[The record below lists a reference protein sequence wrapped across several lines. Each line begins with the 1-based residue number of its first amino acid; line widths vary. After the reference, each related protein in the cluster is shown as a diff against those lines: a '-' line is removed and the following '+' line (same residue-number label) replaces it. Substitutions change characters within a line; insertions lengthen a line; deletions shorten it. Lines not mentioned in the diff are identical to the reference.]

1 VASIL
6 LMMCVASL
14 AEHHEEHRHAHP
26 KYEFKYGVKD
36 PHTHDNKEQAE
47 KRDGHKVEGHY
58 MLVEPDGT
66 IRTVHYNADKHT
78 GFHAHVAS
86 ILLMMCVASFAE
98 YHEEHHHAH
107 PKYEFKYG
115 VKDPHTHDI
124 KEQAEKRDG
133 HKVEGHY
140 MLVEPDGTIRT
151 VHYNADKHIGFH
163 AHVHKTGHAVHPIHH
178 EKKVEIHKS
187 EEGSSHHKASSYS
200 SLHLH

>member
-1 VASIL
+1 MATLTVASIL

-78 GFHAHVAS
+78 GFHAHVHRA
-86 ILLMMCVASFAE
+86 
-98 YHEEHHHAH
+98 
-107 PKYEFKYG
+107 
-115 VKDPHTHDI
+115 
-124 KEQAEKRDG
+124 
-133 HKVEGHY
+133 
-140 MLVEPDGTIRT
+140 
-151 VHYNADKHIGFH
+151 
-163 AHVHKTGHAVHPIHH
+163 GHAIHPIHH
-178 EKKVEIHKS
+178 EKKVETHHNS

-200 SLHLH
+200 SSYLY